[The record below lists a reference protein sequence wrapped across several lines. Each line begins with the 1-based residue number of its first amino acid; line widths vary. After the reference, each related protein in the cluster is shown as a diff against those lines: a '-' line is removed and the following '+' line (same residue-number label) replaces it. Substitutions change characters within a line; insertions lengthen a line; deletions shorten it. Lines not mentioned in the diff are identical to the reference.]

1 MPDQPRTALARTG
14 LLPPAHSNAAA
25 PSAPPPPRA
34 DTRSATFGFGVPLR
48 PTVGAAANLR
58 AGYLQGSVPLRS
70 LTRSSGNPPAT
81 SNPTTPPWVSLPVQ
95 SRSRN
100 AADKVQRELRPCGCR
115 KSCGC
120 GRKK

>member
-14 LLPPAHSNAAA
+14 LLPPGRSTAAA
-25 PSAPPPPRA
+25 SAPAPPRA

-58 AGYLQGSVPLRS
+58 SGYLQGGVPLRS
-70 LTRSSGNPPAT
+70 QMRSSGNPPAT
-81 SNPTTPPWVSLPVQ
+81 TDPTTPPWISLPVE
-95 SRSRN
+95 SRARD
-100 AADKVQRELRPCGCR
+100 AADKMQRELRPCGCR
-115 KSCGC
+115 KSCSC